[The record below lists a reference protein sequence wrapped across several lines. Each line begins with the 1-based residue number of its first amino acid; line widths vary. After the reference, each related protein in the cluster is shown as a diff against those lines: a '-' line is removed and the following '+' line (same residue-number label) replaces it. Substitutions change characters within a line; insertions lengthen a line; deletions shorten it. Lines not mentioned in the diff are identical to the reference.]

1 MPQGQPPLDDDGLET
16 VPLNLSEGT
25 GSMIGPYRLLEKLG
39 EGGMGEVWLAEQTAP
54 IRRRVAL
61 KLIKAGMN
69 SREVVARFESER
81 QVLALMDHPAIA
93 RVLDAGST
101 PNGTPYFVM
110 GYVAGI
116 PITDYCD
123 KHRLTMR
130 ERLDLFVQVCQGVQH
145 AHQKAIIHR
154 DLKPSNI
161 LVTEVDGRATPKII
175 DFGVAK
181 AVSQRLTA
189 ETMFTRRGALIGTPE
204 YMSPEQADSGGEDI
218 DTRTDVYSLGVVL
231 YELLVGALPLDLKQI
246 RNLAFHELLRR
257 LREDDAPRPSTKL
270 RTLGDESSITAR
282 NRRTEPGALGKELR
296 GDLDAIALKAL
307 EKDRARR
314 YAAPS
319 DLAADIGRYLNDEP
333 VMASPPSLTYRAQ
346 KFVRRHRWGV
356 AASLAVALALVA
368 LAVTMT
374 IQSARIAR
382 ERDRANREAESAR
395 RVADFL
401 VGIFK
406 VSDPDES
413 RGNRVTAREILDK
426 AAGQIDASMPGQPE
440 MQARMM
446 ATIGRVYE
454 GLGLYEPARKLLEKA
469 VDIRRRTLGPEH
481 LDTLN
486 AQRLLARIEMYQGK
500 YMPAEELLRATYA
513 VQRRVLGAEND
524 ETLRTASTLGG
535 LYSQQGRYREAEQLL
550 LGVLETTRRVR
561 GPDDPQTLEVMHN
574 LGIVYDGLRSYGK
587 EEEIW
592 RELLNARRRLLGSDH
607 PSTIATLQ
615 NLAYVE
621 YRQGKYQAAEKG
633 QQEALSIARR
643 VYGPDHPDV
652 LIITSNLA
660 NTLEAEHRL
669 GEAEKL
675 QRGVLE
681 ARRRTLGPDNPD
693 TLFAGNNLASVLA
706 GEGRYREARELYL
719 AALEGERR
727 VLGEKHPEIAFVLYN
742 LGALEASQGH
752 KGSALTYLR
761 QAVDHGYADLH
772 EISSD
777 ESWKLLRAD
786 PEYLAAS
793 EEIRRRGAGGS
804 NPR

>member
-1 MPQGQPPLDDDGLET
+1 LPHGEPPDDGLET

-25 GSMIGPYRLLEKLG
+25 GSIIGPYRLLEKIG

-81 QVLALMDHPAIA
+81 QALALMDHPAIA
-93 RVLDAGST
+93 KVLDAGST

-110 GYVAGI
+110 EYVAGI
-116 PITDYCD
+116 PITEYCD

-130 ERLDLFVQVCQGVQH
+130 QRLELFVQVCQGVQH

-218 DTRTDVYSLGVVL
+218 DTRTDVYSLGVVF
-231 YELLVGALPLDLKQI
+231 YELLVGTLPLDLKQI

-257 LREDDAPRPSTKL
+257 LREDDAPRPSTKF

-282 NRRTEPGALGKELR
+282 NRRTEPGTLGKELR

-319 DLAADIGRYLNDEP
+319 DLAADIGHYLNDEP
-333 VMASPPSLTYRAQ
+333 VVASPPSLTYRAQ

-356 AASLAVALALVA
+356 AASSAVGGARLA

-401 VGIFK
+401 VGIFN

-413 RGNRVTAREILDK
+413 RGNKVTAREILDK
-426 AAGQIDASMPGQPE
+426 AAGQIDASLPGQPE

-454 GLGLYEPARKLLEKA
+454 GLGLYEPARRLLEKA
-469 VDIRRRTLGPEH
+469 VGIRRSTLGPEH
-481 LDTLN
+481 PDTLN
-486 AQRLLARIEMYQGK
+486 AQRLLARIEMYQGQ
-500 YMPAEELLRATYA
+500 YGPAEALLRATYA
-513 VQRRVLGAEND
+513 AQRRVLGAGHD
-524 ETLRTASTLGG
+524 ETLATASTLGG
-535 LYSQQGRYREAEQLL
+535 LYSQNGRYGEAEKLL
-550 LGVLETTRRVR
+550 LGVLETTRRVH
-561 GPDDPQTLEVMHN
+561 GPDHPQTLEVMHN
-574 LGIVYDGLRSYGK
+574 LGVAYDGLRSYAK

-592 RELLNARRRLLGSDH
+592 RELLKARQRSLGSDH
-607 PSTIATLQ
+607 PSTIAALQ
-615 NLAYVE
+615 NLAYVQ
-621 YRQGKYQAAEKG
+621 YRQGNYQSAEKA
-633 QQEALSIARR
+633 QREALSIARR
-643 VYGPDHPDV
+643 VHGPDHPDV
-652 LIITSNLA
+652 LIITGNLA

-681 ARRRTLGPDNPD
+681 ARQRTLGPDNPD
-693 TLFAGNNLASVLA
+693 TLFAMNNLASVL
-706 GEGRYREARELYL
+706 GSEGRYQEARQLYL
-719 AALEGERR
+719 AALDGERR
-727 VLGEKHPEIAFVLYN
+727 VLGEKHPEIAFVFYN
-742 LGALEASQGH
+742 LAALEASQGH
-752 KGSALTYLR
+752 KAPALVYLR
-761 QAVDHGYADLH
+761 QAVDHGYADLR

-777 ESWKLLRAD
+777 ESWKLLRSD

-793 EEIRRRGAGGS
+793 GEIRHRSETLQRQ
-804 NPR
+804 R